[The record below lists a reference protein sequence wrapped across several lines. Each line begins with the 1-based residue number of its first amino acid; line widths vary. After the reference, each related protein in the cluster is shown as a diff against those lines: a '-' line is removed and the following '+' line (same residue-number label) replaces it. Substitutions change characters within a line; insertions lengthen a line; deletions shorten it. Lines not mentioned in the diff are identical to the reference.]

1 MALIIKVFI
10 RNNRIV
16 QVGDRVK
23 IVGDDWIGAE
33 GQDYKGQT
41 FTIVEDSDQY
51 RFVNPDEKTIRIG
64 GVLHHNEDFE

>member
-1 MALIIKVFI
+1 MALITKVFI

-23 IVGDDWIGAE
+23 IVGENWIGAE

-41 FTIVEDSDQY
+41 FTIVEDSEAY

-64 GVLHHNEDFE
+64 GVLRHNEDFE